1 MLLHCAGL
9 WLLRPT
15 RLTVRFMQA
24 LSHRLMWD
32 APWQWDQTAWCAWAR
47 VWAPDSALL
56 HLRMHFGLPARL
68 LARLPTCSPTRLH
81 SCRNDVILSFSGWAM
96 GDDGQLRYRLLPH
109 SGFSNIG
116 EQAWRQWQGCRP
128 SLAPHCCLS

>member
-24 LSHRLMWD
+24 LVHRLMWG
-32 APWQWDQTAWCAWAR
+32 APWQWEQTAWCVWAR

-56 HLRMHFGLPARL
+56 HLGMHCGLPARL
-68 LARLPTCSPTRLH
+68 PTHLLAHPPP
-81 SCRNDVILSFSGWAM
+81 
-96 GDDGQLRYRLLPH
+96 LLQERCDTVLLWVGH
-109 SGFSNIG
+109 GG
-116 EQAWRQWQGCRP
+116 
-128 SLAPHCCLS
+128 